1 MNFVLLDLEDRDDR
15 ALARSLELS
24 GHPNFGTLKPNSDE
38 LVEGYY
44 TAPRSG
50 ALRGMIERVL
60 DEYGG
65 G

>member
-1 MNFVLLDLEDRDDR
+1 MNFVLLDLDLPDDR
-15 ALARSLELS
+15 ALARSLGLRS
-24 GHPNFGTLKPNSDE
+24 HPNFGTLKPNSDE
-38 LVEGYY
+38 VVEGYY
-44 TAPRSG
+44 TAPPSG